1 MNAPPVRRAAV
12 HHTWVG
18 KTMRDRDY
26 PETDLLW
33 SCFSLDFNTC
43 ITDIKWLHVHMQLY
57 KMIIIIKEKLVA
69 TIDIFALTDLHVQM
83 IF

>member
-1 MNAPPVRRAAV
+1 
-12 HHTWVG
+12 
-18 KTMRDRDY
+18 
-26 PETDLLW
+26 
-33 SCFSLDFNTC
+33 
-43 ITDIKWLHVHMQLY
+43 MQLY